1 MILCIFSGTEGRSK
15 KMERKGKQ
23 TRLKNEIKT
32 QKEDKRK
39 ELQSII
45 PVLISIT
52 QKIYIFS
59 WDICKK
65 Q

>member
-1 MILCIFSGTEGRSK
+1 
-15 KMERKGKQ
+15 MERKGKQ